1 MLDVCPISIA
11 FLTQNIS
18 MLPKKLSSWALLEA
32 YYQMHSLKAE
42 TAIFRNSLRRL
53 QACLNRE
60 QNRVSANLN
69 SVKDCRRASYE
80 MVRHCTKLTLLHPL
94 GCHCFETQEKRT
106 NSGTGELSHANR
118 GAASSTGLSFY
129 FSFWF
134 WCHLAFKQVAF
145 EWNQFL
151 QTLYR
156 IYWVPKS
163 YFKGCVA
170 MWLKKQQY
178 REKCHQ

>member
-1 MLDVCPISIA
+1 MD
-11 FLTQNIS
+11 
-18 MLPKKLSSWALLEA
+18 
-32 YYQMHSLKAE
+32 SLKAE
-42 TAIFRNSLRRL
+42 IAIFRNSLRRL

-60 QNRVSANLN
+60 QNRVLASLN
-69 SVKDCRRASYE
+69 PVKDCRRASYE
-80 MVRHCTKLTLLHPL
+80 MVRHCTKLALVHPL
-94 GCHCFETQEKRT
+94 TCHLLWNSRKRT
-106 NSGTGELSHANR
+106 NSWIGELSHPNR
-118 GAASSTGLSFY
+118 RAASSTGLSFF

-151 QTLYR
+151 QTLYL

-170 MWLKKQQY
+170 TWLQKQQC

>member
-42 TAIFRNSLRRL
+42 MAIFRNSLRRL

-60 QNRVSANLN
+60 QNRVLANLN
-69 SVKDCRRASYE
+69 SVKDCRKASYE

-94 GCHCFETQEKRT
+94 GCHCFETQVKGLIAEQG
-106 NSGTGELSHANR
+106 NSVMQTGERPPPLD
-118 GAASSTGLSFY
+118 
-129 FSFWF
+129 
-134 WCHLAFKQVAF
+134 CHSIFLFGF
-145 EWNQFL
+145 EA
-151 QTLYR
+151 
-156 IYWVPKS
+156 I
-163 YFKGCVA
+163 
-170 MWLKKQQY
+170 
-178 REKCHQ
+178 